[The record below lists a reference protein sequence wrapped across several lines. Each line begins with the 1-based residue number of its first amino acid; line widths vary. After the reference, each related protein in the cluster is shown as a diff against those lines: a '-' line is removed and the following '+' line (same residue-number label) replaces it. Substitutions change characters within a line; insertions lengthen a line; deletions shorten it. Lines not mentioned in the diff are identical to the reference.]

1 MKEIKDTIY
10 NSVKRIQEATPDHLI
25 GLSTGF
31 ERLDEVLGGLV
42 EGTLVTI
49 GGRTGMGKTAFAFNL
64 LRNISI
70 ENNIPSLYISLEST
84 EQLCTN
90 ILIACTLNI
99 KYRGLL
105 SGQLVVEEWEKL
117 DKGVSGI
124 VNSPIYLDTKS
135 TYTID
140 DICKTVEESVQ
151 EHQVKVVF
159 IDYLQLIFAKTG
171 FTENRYLELNYIT
184 RKLKALAK
192 EFNITIVLLSQ
203 LNRNAEGEKR
213 LDHRPVLTDL
223 RDSGTICDDSD
234 VVCFVHRPEYY
245 HIYQDEK
252 GNDMRNKALIIVA
265 KNRLGYTGDALLYT
279 NMPTSTFSHD
289 NPYTEDDFKG
299 AFPTDSLTFDAYRK

>member
-1 MKEIKDTIY
+1 MKEIKDSIE
-10 NSVKRIQEATPDHLI
+10 NSVKRFQKASPDQLI
-25 GLSTGF
+25 GISTGF
-31 ERLDEVLGGLV
+31 ERLDDILGGFV

-49 GGRTGMGKTAFAFNL
+49 GGRTGMGKTAFALNL

-84 EQLCTN
+84 EQLGTN
-90 ILIACTLNI
+90 MLIACTLNV

-105 SGQLVVEEWEKL
+105 RGQLVAEEWEEM
-117 DKGVSGI
+117 DKGLPRIANAPV
-124 VNSPIYLDTKS
+124 YLDTKS

-151 EHQVKVVF
+151 EHQIKVVF

-184 RKLKALAK
+184 RRLKALAK

-203 LNRNAEGEKR
+203 LNRNAEDDKR
-213 LDHRPVLTDL
+213 FEHRPVLTDL

-252 GNDMRNKALIIVA
+252 GNDMHNVALIIVD
-265 KNRLGYTGDALLYT
+265 KNRLGYTGDAVLNVDMASRRFFESPLDD
-279 NMPTSTFSHD
+279 NMMDGLTSGLDIPIIVQPF
-289 NPYTEDDFKG
+289 
-299 AFPTDSLTFDAYRK
+299 

>member
-10 NSVKRIQEATPDHLI
+10 DSVKRIQEATPDHLI

-64 LRNISI
+64 LRNLAI
-70 ENNIPSLYISLEST
+70 EKNIPSLYISLEST

-203 LNRNAEGEKR
+203 LNRNVEDEKR
-213 LDHRPVLTDL
+213 YEHRPVLTDL

-234 VVCFVHRPEYY
+234 VVCFVHRPEYF
-245 HIYQDEK
+245 HIYDDEK

-265 KNRLGYTGDALLYT
+265 KNRLGYTGEAVLYT
-279 NMPTSTFSHD
+279 NMSTLTFF
-289 NPYTEDDFKG
+289 NEYPYKRDEIKEV
-299 AFPTDSLTFDAYRK
+299 FPTDSLTF

>member
-64 LRNISI
+64 LRNLAI
-70 ENNIPSLYISLEST
+70 EKNIPSLYISLEST

-105 SGQLVVEEWEKL
+105 SGQLVAEEWEKM
-117 DKGVSGI
+117 DKGLPRIANAPV
-124 VNSPIYLDTKS
+124 YLDTKS

-140 DICKTVEESVQ
+140 DICKTVEEAVQ

-192 EFNITIVLLSQ
+192 EFNITIVVLSQ

-234 VVCFVHRPEYY
+234 VVCFVHRPEYF
-245 HIYQDEK
+245 HIYDDEK

-265 KNRLGYTGDALLYT
+265 KNRLGYIGDALLL
-279 NMPTSTFSHD
+279 
-289 NPYTEDDFKG
+289 
-299 AFPTDSLTFDAYRK
+299 SLIHI

>member
-64 LRNISI
+64 LRNLAI
-70 ENNIPSLYISLEST
+70 EKNIPSLYISLEST

-105 SGQLVVEEWEKL
+105 SGQLVAEEWEKL

-124 VNSPIYLDTKS
+124 LNSPIYLDTKS

-140 DICKTVEESVQ
+140 DICKTVEEAVQ
-151 EHQVKVVF
+151 EYQVKVVF

-245 HIYQDEK
+245 RIYQDEK
-252 GNDMRNKALIIVA
+252 GNDMHNVALIIVD
-265 KNRLGYTGDALLYT
+265 KNRLGYTGDAVLNVDMASRRFFENPLDD
-279 NMPTSTFSHD
+279 NMMDGLKS
-289 NPYTEDDFKG
+289 G
-299 AFPTDSLTFDAYRK
+299 FDMPSARQLF

>member
-1 MKEIKDTIY
+1 MKEIKETIY
-10 NSVKRIQEATPDHLI
+10 NSVKRMKDAPPDHLI
-25 GLSTGF
+25 GMSTGF
-31 ERLDEVLGGLV
+31 ERLDKVLGGLV

-64 LRNISI
+64 LRNLSI
-70 ENNIPSLYISLEST
+70 EKKISTLYISLEST

-90 ILIACTLNI
+90 MLIACTLNI

-105 SGQLVVEEWEKL
+105 SSQLVVEEWEKI
-117 DKGVSGI
+117 DKELSRIANAPV
-124 VNSPIYLDTKS
+124 YLDTKS

-184 RKLKALAK
+184 RRLKALAK

-203 LNRNAEGEKR
+203 LNRNAEDEKR
-213 LDHRPVLTDL
+213 HDHRPVLTDL

-245 HIYQDEK
+245 HIYQDDK
-252 GNDMRNKALIIVA
+252 GNDMHNVALIIVA
-265 KNRLGYTGDALLYT
+265 KNRLGYTGDTLLYT
-279 NMPTSTFSHD
+279 NMPTLTFSHD
-289 NPYTEDDFKG
+289 NPYTENDFKG
-299 AFPTDSLTFDAYRK
+299 AFPTDTLAF

>member
-64 LRNISI
+64 LRNLAI
-70 ENNIPSLYISLEST
+70 EKNIPSLYISLEGT

-90 ILIACTLNI
+90 MLIACTLNI

-105 SGQLVVEEWEKL
+105 SGQLVAEEWEKM
-117 DKGVSGI
+117 DKGLPRIANAPV
-124 VNSPIYLDTKS
+124 YLDTKS

-252 GNDMRNKALIIVA
+252 GNDMLNKALIIVA
-265 KNRLGYTGDALLYT
+265 KNRLGYIGDTLLYT
-279 NMPTSTFSHD
+279 NMPTLTFSHD
-289 NPYTEDDFKG
+289 PPYTEDDFKG
-299 AFPTDSLTFDAYRK
+299 AFPTDTLAF

>member
-10 NSVKRIQEATPDHLI
+10 NSVKKIQEATPDHLI

-49 GGRTGMGKTAFAFNL
+49 GGRTGMGKTAFSFNL
-64 LRNISI
+64 LRNLAI
-70 ENNIPSLYISLEST
+70 EKNIPSLYISLEST

-117 DKGVSGI
+117 DKGVAGI

-245 HIYQDEK
+245 RIYQDEK

-265 KNRLGYTGDALLYT
+265 KNRLGYTGDALIYT
-279 NMPTSTFSHD
+279 NMPTLTFSHD
-289 NPYTEDDFKG
+289 NPYVEDDFKG
-299 AFPTDSLTFDAYRK
+299 AFPTDSLTF

>member
-10 NSVKRIQEATPDHLI
+10 NSVKRIQETTPDHLI

-49 GGRTGMGKTAFAFNL
+49 GGRTCMGKTAFAFNL

-90 ILIACTLNI
+90 MLIACTLNI

-105 SGQLVVEEWEKL
+105 NGQLVAEEWEKL
-117 DKGVSGI
+117 DKGLPRI
-124 VNSPIYLDTKS
+124 VNAPVYLDTKS

-140 DICKTVEESVQ
+140 DICKTVEEAVQ
-151 EHQVKVVF
+151 EYQVKVVF

-234 VVCFVHRPEYY
+234 VVCFVHRPEYF
-245 HIYQDEK
+245 HIYDDEK

-265 KNRLGYTGDALLYT
+265 KNRLGYTGEAVLYT
-279 NMPTSTFSHD
+279 NMSTLTFF
-289 NPYTEDDFKG
+289 NEYPYKRDDIKEV
-299 AFPTDSLTFDAYRK
+299 FPTDSLTF

>member
-1 MKEIKDTIY
+1 MKD
-10 NSVKRIQEATPDHLI
+10 APPDHLI
-25 GLSTGF
+25 GMSTGF
-31 ERLDEVLGGLV
+31 ERLDKVLGGLV

-64 LRNISI
+64 LRNLSI
-70 ENNIPSLYISLEST
+70 EKKISTLYISLEST

-90 ILIACTLNI
+90 MLIACTLNI

-105 SGQLVVEEWEKL
+105 SRQLVVEEWEKI
-117 DKGVSGI
+117 DKELSRIANAPV
-124 VNSPIYLDTKS
+124 YLDTKS

-184 RKLKALAK
+184 RRLKALAK

-203 LNRNAEGEKR
+203 LNRNAEDEKR
-213 LDHRPVLTDL
+213 HDHRPVLTDL

-245 HIYQDEK
+245 HIYQDDK
-252 GNDMRNKALIIVA
+252 GNDMHNVALIIVA
-265 KNRLGYTGDALLYT
+265 KNRFGNTGEALLYT
-279 NMPTSTFSHD
+279 NMPTLTFSND
-289 NPYTEDDFKG
+289 NPYTENDFKG
-299 AFPTDSLTFDAYRK
+299 AFPTDTLAF

>member
-1 MKEIKDTIY
+1 MKEIKETIY
-10 NSVKRIQEATPDHLI
+10 NSVKRMKDATPDHLI
-25 GLSTGF
+25 GMSTGF
-31 ERLDEVLGGLV
+31 ERLDKVLGGLV

-64 LRNISI
+64 LRNLSI
-70 ENNIPSLYISLEST
+70 EKKISTLYISLEST

-90 ILIACTLNI
+90 MLIACTLNI

-105 SGQLVVEEWEKL
+105 SSQLVVEEWEKI
-117 DKGVSGI
+117 DKELSRIANAPV
-124 VNSPIYLDTKS
+124 YLDTKS

-184 RKLKALAK
+184 RRLKALAK

-203 LNRNAEGEKR
+203 LNRNAEDEKR
-213 LDHRPVLTDL
+213 HDHRPVLTDL

-245 HIYQDEK
+245 HIYQDDK
-252 GNDMRNKALIIVA
+252 GNDMHNVALIIVA
-265 KNRLGYTGDALLYT
+265 KNRLGNTGEALLYT
-279 NMPTSTFSHD
+279 NMPTLTFSHD
-289 NPYTEDDFKG
+289 NPYTENDFKG
-299 AFPTDSLTFDAYRK
+299 AFPTDTLAF

>member
-10 NSVKRIQEATPDHLI
+10 NSVKKIQEATPDHLI

-49 GGRTGMGKTAFAFNL
+49 GGRTGMGKTAFSFNL
-64 LRNISI
+64 LRNLAI
-70 ENNIPSLYISLEST
+70 EKNIPSLYISLEST

-117 DKGVSGI
+117 DKGVAGI

-140 DICKTVEESVQ
+140 DICKTVEEAVQ

-184 RKLKALAK
+184 RKLKALSK
-192 EFNITIVLLSQ
+192 EFNITIVVLSQ
-203 LNRNAEGEKR
+203 LNRNVEDEKR
-213 LDHRPVLTDL
+213 YEHRPVLTDL

-245 HIYQDEK
+245 RVYQDEK
-252 GNDMRNKALIIVA
+252 GNDMHNVALIIVD
-265 KNRLGYTGDALLYT
+265 KNRLGYTGDAVLNVDMASRRFFENPLDD
-279 NMPTSTFSHD
+279 NMMDGLTSGLDMPSVGQPF
-289 NPYTEDDFKG
+289 
-299 AFPTDSLTFDAYRK
+299 

>member
-1 MKEIKDTIY
+1 MKEIKDSTE
-10 NSVKRIQEATPDHLI
+10 NSVKRFQKASPDQLI
-25 GLSTGF
+25 GISTGF
-31 ERLDEVLGGLV
+31 ERLDDILGGFV

-64 LRNISI
+64 LRNLSI
-70 ENNIPSLYISLEST
+70 EKNIPSLYISLEST

-90 ILIACTLNI
+90 TLIACTLNI
-99 KYRGLL
+99 KYRTLL
-105 SGQLVVEEWEKL
+105 SGQLIAEEWEKL
-117 DKGVSGI
+117 DKGLSRI
-124 VNSPIYLDTKS
+124 VNAPVYLDTKS

-184 RKLKALAK
+184 RRLKALAK

-203 LNRNAEGEKR
+203 LNRNSEGEKR
-213 LDHRPVLTDL
+213 FDHRPVLTDL

-245 HIYQDEK
+245 HIYQDDK
-252 GNDMRNKALIIVA
+252 GNDLHNIALIIVA
-265 KNRLGYTGDALLYT
+265 KNRLGYIGDALLYT
-279 NMPTSTFSHD
+279 NRPTLTFSHD
-289 NPYTEDDFKG
+289 NPHTEDDFKG
-299 AFPTDSLTFDAYRK
+299 DFPTDTLAF

>member
-64 LRNISI
+64 LRNLAI

-90 ILIACTLNI
+90 MLIACTLNI

-105 SGQLVVEEWEKL
+105 SGQLVAEEWEKM
-117 DKGVSGI
+117 DKGLPRIANAPV
-124 VNSPIYLDTKS
+124 YLDTKS

-140 DICKTVEESVQ
+140 DICKTVEEAVQ

-184 RKLKALAK
+184 RRLKALAK

-203 LNRNAEGEKR
+203 LNRNSEDEKR
-213 LDHRPVLTDL
+213 FDHRPVLTDL

-245 HIYQDEK
+245 RIYQDEK

-265 KNRLGYTGDALLYT
+265 KNRLGYTGDAVLYT
-279 NMPTSTFSHD
+279 NMSTLTFF
-289 NPYTEDDFKG
+289 NEYPYKRDEIKEV
-299 AFPTDSLTFDAYRK
+299 FPTDSLTF

>member
-1 MKEIKDTIY
+1 MKD
-10 NSVKRIQEATPDHLI
+10 APPDHLI
-25 GLSTGF
+25 GMSTGF

-64 LRNISI
+64 LRNLSI
-70 ENNIPSLYISLEST
+70 EKKISTLYISLEST

-90 ILIACTLNI
+90 MLIACTLNI

-105 SGQLVVEEWEKL
+105 SSQLVVEEWEKI
-117 DKGVSGI
+117 DKELSRIANAPV
-124 VNSPIYLDTKS
+124 YLDTKS

-184 RKLKALAK
+184 RRLKALAK

-203 LNRNAEGEKR
+203 LNRNAEDEKR
-213 LDHRPVLTDL
+213 HDHRPVLTDL

-245 HIYQDEK
+245 HIYQDDK
-252 GNDMRNKALIIVA
+252 GNDMHNVALIIVA
-265 KNRLGYTGDALLYT
+265 KNRLGNTGEALLYT
-279 NMPTSTFSHD
+279 NMPTLTFSND
-289 NPYTEDDFKG
+289 NPYTENDFKG
-299 AFPTDSLTFDAYRK
+299 AFPTDTLAF

>member
-1 MKEIKDTIY
+1 MKEIKETIY
-10 NSVKRIQEATPDHLI
+10 NSVKRIQEAPPDHLI

-31 ERLDEVLGGLV
+31 ARLDEVLGGLV

-64 LRNISI
+64 LRNLSI
-70 ENNIPSLYISLEST
+70 EKNIPSLYISLEST

-90 ILIACTLNI
+90 TLIACTLNI
-99 KYRGLL
+99 KYRTLL
-105 SGQLVVEEWEKL
+105 SGQLIAEEWEKL
-117 DKGVSGI
+117 DKGLSRI
-124 VNSPIYLDTKS
+124 VNAPVCLDAKS

-151 EHQVKVVF
+151 EHQIKVVF

-184 RKLKALAK
+184 RRLKALAK

-203 LNRNAEGEKR
+203 LNRNAEDEKR
-213 LDHRPVLTDL
+213 FEHRPVLTDL

-252 GNDMRNKALIIVA
+252 GNDMHNVALIIVA
-265 KNRLGYTGDALLYT
+265 KNRLGYTGDTVLHVDMASKRFFEGPLDD
-279 NMPTSTFSHD
+279 NMMDGLTSDLDIPIIGQPF
-289 NPYTEDDFKG
+289 
-299 AFPTDSLTFDAYRK
+299 

>member
-64 LRNISI
+64 LRNLAI
-70 ENNIPSLYISLEST
+70 EKNIPSLYISLESI

-105 SGQLVVEEWEKL
+105 SGQLVAEEWEKM
-117 DKGVSGI
+117 DKGLPRIANAPV
-124 VNSPIYLDTKS
+124 YLDTKS

-234 VVCFVHRPEYY
+234 MVCFVHRPEYY

-265 KNRLGYTGDALLYT
+265 KNRLGYTGEAVLYT
-279 NMPTSTFSHD
+279 NMSTLTFF
-289 NPYTEDDFKG
+289 NEYPYKRDEIKEV
-299 AFPTDSLTFDAYRK
+299 FPTDTLAF

>member
-31 ERLDEVLGGLV
+31 ESLDGILGGLV

-64 LRNISI
+64 LRNLAI
-70 ENNIPSLYISLEST
+70 EKNIPSLYISLEST

-105 SGQLVVEEWEKL
+105 GGQLVAEEWEKL
-117 DKGVSGI
+117 DKGVFGI

-140 DICKTVEESVQ
+140 DICKTVEEAVQ

-203 LNRNAEGEKR
+203 LNRNAEDDKR
-213 LDHRPVLTDL
+213 FEHRPVLTDL

-234 VVCFVHRPEYY
+234 VVCFVHRLEYY
-245 HIYQDEK
+245 RVYQDEK

-279 NMPTSTFSHD
+279 NMPTLIFSHD

-299 AFPTDSLTFDAYRK
+299 AFPTDTLAF

>member
-64 LRNISI
+64 LRNLAI
-70 ENNIPSLYISLEST
+70 EKNIPSLYISLEST

-105 SGQLVVEEWEKL
+105 SGQLVAEEWEKM
-117 DKGVSGI
+117 DKGLPRIANAPV
-124 VNSPIYLDTKS
+124 YLDTKS

-265 KNRLGYTGDALLYT
+265 KNRLGYTGEAVLYT
-279 NMPTSTFSHD
+279 NMSTLTFF
-289 NPYTEDDFKG
+289 NEYPYKRDEIKEV
-299 AFPTDSLTFDAYRK
+299 FPTDTLAF

>member
-49 GGRTGMGKTAFAFNL
+49 GGRTCMGKTAFAFNL
-64 LRNISI
+64 LRNLAI
-70 ENNIPSLYISLEST
+70 EKNIPSLYISLEST

-105 SGQLVVEEWEKL
+105 SGQLVAEEWEKM
-117 DKGVSGI
+117 DKGLPRIANAPV
-124 VNSPIYLDTKS
+124 YLDTKS

-140 DICKTVEESVQ
+140 DICKTVEEAVQ
-151 EHQVKVVF
+151 EYQVKVVF

-245 HIYQDEK
+245 RIYQDEK
-252 GNDMRNKALIIVA
+252 GNDMHNVALIIVD
-265 KNRLGYTGDALLYT
+265 KNRLGYTGDAVLNVDMASRRFFENSLDD
-279 NMPTSTFSHD
+279 NMMDGLKS
-289 NPYTEDDFKG
+289 G
-299 AFPTDSLTFDAYRK
+299 FDMPSARQLF

>member
-1 MKEIKDTIY
+1 MKEIKGTIY

-25 GLSTGF
+25 GFSTGF
-31 ERLDEVLGGLV
+31 ARLDEVLGGLV

-64 LRNISI
+64 LRNLSI
-70 ENNIPSLYISLEST
+70 EKNIPSLYISLEST

-90 ILIACTLNI
+90 MLIACTLNI
-99 KYRGLL
+99 KYRGML
-105 SGQLVVEEWEKL
+105 SGQLIAEEWEKL
-117 DKGVSGI
+117 DKGLPRIANAPV
-124 VNSPIYLDTKS
+124 YLDTKS

-184 RKLKALAK
+184 RRLKALAK
-192 EFNITIVLLSQ
+192 EFNITIVLISQ
-203 LNRNAEGEKR
+203 LNRNSEGEKR
-213 LDHRPVLTDL
+213 FDHRPALTDL

-245 HIYQDEK
+245 RIYQDEK
-252 GNDMRNKALIIVA
+252 GKDLHNIALIIVA
-265 KNRLGYTGDALLYT
+265 KNRLGYMGDALLYT
-279 NMPTSTFSHD
+279 NMPTLTFSHD
-289 NPYTEDDFKG
+289 NPYTKNDFKG
-299 AFPTDSLTFDAYRK
+299 AFPTDTLAF

>member
-64 LRNISI
+64 LRNLAI
-70 ENNIPSLYISLEST
+70 EKNIPSLYISLEST

-105 SGQLVVEEWEKL
+105 NGQLVAEEWEKL

-140 DICKTVEESVQ
+140 DICKTVEEAVQ
-151 EHQVKVVF
+151 EHQIKVVF

-184 RKLKALAK
+184 RRLKALAK

-203 LNRNAEGEKR
+203 LNRNAEDDKR
-213 LDHRPVLTDL
+213 FEHRPVLTDL

-265 KNRLGYTGDALLYT
+265 KNRLGYTGEAVLYT
-279 NMPTSTFSHD
+279 NMSTLTFF
-289 NPYTEDDFKG
+289 NEYPYKRDEIKEV
-299 AFPTDSLTFDAYRK
+299 FPTDTLAF

>member
-31 ERLDEVLGGLV
+31 ERLDEVLGGFV

-90 ILIACTLNI
+90 MLIACTLDI
-99 KYRGLL
+99 KYRVLL
-105 SGQLVVEEWEKL
+105 SGQLVAEEWEKI
-117 DKGVSGI
+117 DKGLPRIANAPV
-124 VNSPIYLDTKS
+124 YLDTKS

-151 EHQVKVVF
+151 EHQVNVVF

-245 HIYQDEK
+245 RIYQDEK

-265 KNRLGYTGDALLYT
+265 KNRLGYTGEAVLYT
-279 NMPTSTFSHD
+279 NMSTLTFF
-289 NPYTEDDFKG
+289 NEYPYKRDEIKEV
-299 AFPTDSLTFDAYRK
+299 FPTDTLAF

>member
-64 LRNISI
+64 LRNLAI
-70 ENNIPSLYISLEST
+70 EKNIPSLYISLEST

-140 DICKTVEESVQ
+140 DICKTVEEAVQ

-192 EFNITIVLLSQ
+192 EFNITIVVLSQ
-203 LNRNAEGEKR
+203 LNRNAEDDKR
-213 LDHRPVLTDL
+213 FEHRHVLTDL

-234 VVCFVHRPEYY
+234 MVCFVHRPEYY

-265 KNRLGYTGDALLYT
+265 KNRLGYTGEAVLYT
-279 NMPTSTFSHD
+279 NMSTLTFF
-289 NPYTEDDFKG
+289 NEYPYKRDEIKEV
-299 AFPTDSLTFDAYRK
+299 FPTDTLAF

>member
-64 LRNISI
+64 LRNLAI
-70 ENNIPSLYISLEST
+70 EKNIPSLYISLEST

-105 SGQLVVEEWEKL
+105 SGQLVAEEWEKL

-140 DICKTVEESVQ
+140 DICKTVEEAVQ
-151 EHQVKVVF
+151 EYQVKVVF

-184 RKLKALAK
+184 RRLKALAK

-245 HIYQDEK
+245 RVYQDEK
-252 GNDMRNKALIIVA
+252 GNDMRNVALIIVD
-265 KNRLGYTGDALLYT
+265 KNRLGYTGDAVLNVDMASRRFFENPLDD
-279 NMPTSTFSHD
+279 NMMDGLTSGLDMPSVGQPF
-289 NPYTEDDFKG
+289 
-299 AFPTDSLTFDAYRK
+299 

>member
-49 GGRTGMGKTAFAFNL
+49 GGRTCMGKTAFAFNL
-64 LRNISI
+64 LRNLAI
-70 ENNIPSLYISLEST
+70 EKNIPSLYISLEST

-105 SGQLVVEEWEKL
+105 NGQLVAEEWEKL

-140 DICKTVEESVQ
+140 DICKTVEEAVQ
-151 EHQVKVVF
+151 EHQIKVVF

-192 EFNITIVLLSQ
+192 EFNITIVVLSQ

-252 GNDMRNKALIIVA
+252 GNDMRNKAMIIVA
-265 KNRLGYTGDALLYT
+265 KNRLGYTGDATLYT
-279 NMPTSTFSHD
+279 NMSTLSFFNES
-289 NPYTEDDFKG
+289 PYKG
-299 AFPTDSLTFDAYRK
+299 YEIKEMFPTDSLAF

>member
-64 LRNISI
+64 LRNLAI
-70 ENNIPSLYISLEST
+70 EKNIPSLYISLEGT

-90 ILIACTLNI
+90 MLIACTLNI

-105 SGQLVVEEWEKL
+105 SGQLVAEEWEKI
-117 DKGVSGI
+117 DKGLPRIANAPV
-124 VNSPIYLDTKS
+124 YLDTKS

-151 EHQVKVVF
+151 EHQIKVVF

-203 LNRNAEGEKR
+203 LNRNAEDDKR
-213 LDHRPVLTDL
+213 FEHRPVLTDL

-245 HIYQDEK
+245 RIYQDEK

-265 KNRLGYTGDALLYT
+265 KNRLGYTGEAVLYT
-279 NMPTSTFSHD
+279 NMST
-289 NPYTEDDFKG
+289 
-299 AFPTDSLTFDAYRK
+299 LTFIQ

>member
-49 GGRTGMGKTAFAFNL
+49 GGRTGIGKTAFAFNL
-64 LRNISI
+64 LRNLAI
-70 ENNIPSLYISLEST
+70 EKNIPSLYISLEGT
-84 EQLCTN
+84 EQLCTD

-105 SGQLVVEEWEKL
+105 SGQLVAEEWEKL

-140 DICKTVEESVQ
+140 DICKTVEEAVQ

-203 LNRNAEGEKR
+203 LNRNTEGEKR

-234 VVCFVHRPEYY
+234 VVCFVHRPEYF
-245 HIYQDEK
+245 HIYDDEK

-265 KNRLGYTGDALLYT
+265 KNRLGYTGEAVLYT
-279 NMPTSTFSHD
+279 NMSTLTFF
-289 NPYTEDDFKG
+289 NEYPYKRDEIKEV
-299 AFPTDSLTFDAYRK
+299 FPTDSLTF

>member
-64 LRNISI
+64 LRNLAI
-70 ENNIPSLYISLEST
+70 EKNIPSLYISLEST

-140 DICKTVEESVQ
+140 DICKTVEEAVQ

-192 EFNITIVLLSQ
+192 EFNITIVVLSQ
-203 LNRNAEGEKR
+203 LNRNAEDDKR
-213 LDHRPVLTDL
+213 FEHRPVLTDL

-265 KNRLGYTGDALLYT
+265 KNRLGYTGEAVLYT
-279 NMPTSTFSHD
+279 NMSTLTFF
-289 NPYTEDDFKG
+289 NEYPYKRDEIKEV
-299 AFPTDSLTFDAYRK
+299 FPTDTLAF

>member
-1 MKEIKDTIY
+1 MKEIKETIY
-10 NSVKRIQEATPDHLI
+10 NSVKRIHEAPQDQLI
-25 GLSTGF
+25 GIPTGF

-64 LRNISI
+64 LRNLSI
-70 ENNIPSLYISLEST
+70 EKNIPSLYISLEST

-90 ILIACTLNI
+90 MLIACTLNI

-105 SGQLVVEEWEKL
+105 SGQLVAEEWEKL
-117 DKGVSGI
+117 DKGLSRI
-124 VNSPIYLDTKS
+124 VNAPVNLDTKS

-184 RKLKALAK
+184 RRLKALAK

-203 LNRNAEGEKR
+203 LNRNAEDEKR
-213 LDHRPVLTDL
+213 FEHRPVLTDL

-245 HIYQDEK
+245 RIYQDEK
-252 GNDMRNKALIIVA
+252 GNDMHNVALIIVA
-265 KNRLGYTGDALLYT
+265 KNRLGYTGDAVLHVDMASRRFFESPLDD
-279 NMPTSTFSHD
+279 NMTDGLTS
-289 NPYTEDDFKG
+289 DFG
-299 AFPTDSLTFDAYRK
+299 IPIIEQPF

>member
-10 NSVKRIQEATPDHLI
+10 NSVKRIQETTPDHLI

-64 LRNISI
+64 LRNLAI
-70 ENNIPSLYISLEST
+70 EKNIPSLYISLEST

-140 DICKTVEESVQ
+140 DICKTVEEAVQ
-151 EHQVKVVF
+151 EHQVNVVF

-192 EFNITIVLLSQ
+192 EFNITIVLISQ
-203 LNRNAEGEKR
+203 LNRNSEGEKR
-213 LDHRPVLTDL
+213 FDHRPVLTDL

-234 VVCFVHRPEYY
+234 VVCFVHRPEYF
-245 HIYQDEK
+245 HIYDDEK
-252 GNDMRNKALIIVA
+252 GNDMRNKALVIVA
-265 KNRLGYTGDALLYT
+265 KNRLGYTGEAVLYT
-279 NMPTSTFSHD
+279 NMSTLTFF
-289 NPYTEDDFKG
+289 NEYPYKRDEIKEV
-299 AFPTDSLTFDAYRK
+299 FPTDSLTF

>member
-10 NSVKRIQEATPDHLI
+10 NSVKKIQEATPDHLI

-90 ILIACTLNI
+90 MLIACTLNV
-99 KYRGLL
+99 KYGGLL

-117 DKGVSGI
+117 DKGLPRI
-124 VNSPIYLDTKS
+124 VNAPIYLDTKS

-140 DICKTVEESVQ
+140 DICKTVEEAVQ

-184 RKLKALAK
+184 RRLKALAK

-203 LNRNAEGEKR
+203 LNRNSEDEKR
-213 LDHRPVLTDL
+213 FDHRPVLTDL

-265 KNRLGYTGDALLYT
+265 KNRLGYIGDALLYT
-279 NMPTSTFSHD
+279 NMSTLTFF
-289 NPYTEDDFKG
+289 NEYPYKRDEIKEV
-299 AFPTDSLTFDAYRK
+299 FPTDSLTF

>member
-42 EGTLVTI
+42 EGSLVTI

-64 LRNISI
+64 LRNLAI

-90 ILIACTLNI
+90 MLIACTLNI

-105 SGQLVVEEWEKL
+105 SGQLVAEGWEKL
-117 DKGVSGI
+117 DKGLPRI

-234 VVCFVHRPEYY
+234 VVCFVHRPEYF
-245 HIYQDEK
+245 HIYDDEK

-265 KNRLGYTGDALLYT
+265 KNRLGYTGEAVLYT
-279 NMPTSTFSHD
+279 NMYILTFF
-289 NPYTEDDFKG
+289 NEYPYKRDEIKEV
-299 AFPTDSLTFDAYRK
+299 FPTDSLTF

>member
-10 NSVKRIQEATPDHLI
+10 NSLKRIQEATPDHLI

-64 LRNISI
+64 LRNLAI
-70 ENNIPSLYISLEST
+70 EKNIPSLYISLEST

-105 SGQLVVEEWEKL
+105 NGQLVAEEWEKL

-140 DICKTVEESVQ
+140 DICKTVEEAVQ
-151 EHQVKVVF
+151 EHQIKVVF

-192 EFNITIVLLSQ
+192 EFNITIVVLSQ

-252 GNDMRNKALIIVA
+252 GSDMRNKALIIVA
-265 KNRLGYTGDALLYT
+265 KKSIRLHWRCSSLYKHA
-279 NMPTSTFSHD
+279 NFNIFS
-289 NPYTEDDFKG
+289 
-299 AFPTDSLTFDAYRK
+299 